1 MIQFENVSF
10 SYRQGEEVLK
20 DISFYFSDG
29 ERVALVGANG
39 AGKSTLLR
47 SCLGLL
53 PIQGKV
59 TIAGFPLN
67 KENLPEIRK
76 AVGYVFQ
83 NPDHQMFMTT
93 VREDMLF
100 GLMNAGMPMEEA
112 EKKAKGILEQLDMS
126 YLYEKYNHHMS
137 GGEKRIAA
145 IATILAMEPKIICM
159 DEPTA
164 GLDPKNRRQLIHILN
179 ALPMTRIITTHDLD
193 LVLDTC
199 QRVILMNE
207 GKIVA
212 DGPARRILLDEELM
226 LNNNLELPLGAQGRF

>member
-1 MIQFENVSF
+1 MIQFEGVSF

-20 DISFYFSDG
+20 DISFHIGDG

-59 TIAGFPLN
+59 TIAGLPLN

-112 EKKAKGILEQLDMS
+112 EKKSKEILEQMDMS
-126 YLYEKYNHHMS
+126 HLYEKYNHRMS